1 MVSRRDFLKIGG
13 ALALGGILGYF
24 VGNQY
29 PLTFKGSEKRQ
40 LRIYNWQAY
49 INKDVVLPLF
59 KGLYYDKSGSIIDIV
74 YDEFNN
80 ADEAYAKLSIGGYL
94 YDVYNLGIEVIYKA
108 LKNKYVIELVH
119 NKISN
124 MKNIDKWILESL
136 KIKYP
141 EEIDLSRFGIPYMWG
156 TTGVVYNKS
165 KIGVV
170 DSLRKLF
177 DLEFLQRYSKRI
189 FIIDDPITATM
200 IGLIYLGRDF
210 TDPRSYTVESL
221 SEVYEFFRKIVPH
234 IVFLTTDQLIQELI
248 RESVYAGVA
257 WSGDALQ
264 AVVQN
269 ENLEYN
275 VPIEGGDLWIDMWSI
290 ASNAKNID
298 LGYTWIDFTLDPWV
312 AALNTT
318 SIWYANPVSLSNE
331 YIPEKIL
338 NNPAVYPDKDT
349 RKRLKL
355 FRPLTEE
362 ESRRISEIIWSRV
375 AGV

>member
-1 MVSRRDFLKIGG
+1 
-13 ALALGGILGYF
+13 
-24 VGNQY
+24 
-29 PLTFKGSEKRQ
+29 
-40 LRIYNWQAY
+40 
-49 INKDVVLPLF
+49 
-59 KGLYYDKSGSIIDIV
+59 
-74 YDEFNN
+74 
-80 ADEAYAKLSIGGYL
+80 
-94 YDVYNLGIEVIYKA
+94 
-108 LKNKYVIELVH
+108 
-119 NKISN
+119 
-124 MKNIDKWILESL
+124 
-136 KIKYP
+136 
-141 EEIDLSRFGIPYMWG
+141 
-156 TTGVVYNKS
+156 
-165 KIGVV
+165 
-170 DSLRKLF
+170 
-177 DLEFLQRYSKRI
+177 
-189 FIIDDPITATM
+189 
-200 IGLIYLGRDF
+200 
-210 TDPRSYTVESL
+210 
-221 SEVYEFFRKIVPH
+221 
-234 IVFLTTDQLIQELI
+234 LIQELI

-318 SIWYANPVSLSNE
+318 SIWYANPVPLSNE

-338 NNPAVYPDKDT
+338 NNPAVYPDEDT